1 MLSTLQTR
9 ANPPPSKYSW
19 QFFSSAPGDPSS
31 TKPDKVFEQSGY
43 ESEVGVGARRQWT
56 RLPAMLSQGLE
67 SRLSYRVSSDQDYGR
82 IVCRWGVLWLVR
94 LDKYS
99 VCFNDLN
106 DLIGWNS
113 IMSGRR
119 MKPRES
125 RNPAFSS
132 WLLQYGERPSL
143 LLVTKY
149 LLTFTNLLL
158 TIFCHQLE
166 CTLICYVLPFLP
178 L

>member
-56 RLPAMLSQGLE
+56 WLPAMLSQGLE

-99 VCFNDLN
+99 VCFNWSECYDWLKFFHCQ
-106 DLIGWNS
+106 GGEWS
-113 IMSGRR
+113 RGRVATLHLHCD
-119 MKPRES
+119 S
-125 RNPAFSS
+125 FSTVS
-132 WLLQYGERPSL
+132 AHPYFW
-143 LLVTKY
+143 
-149 LLTFTNLLL
+149 LL
-158 TIFCHQLE
+158 TI
-166 CTLICYVLPFLP
+166 Y
-178 L
+178 

>member
-94 LDKYS
+94 FEKYS
-99 VCFNDLN
+99 VCFNCCPWSECSDWFKFYYCQ
-106 DLIGWNS
+106 GGEWS
-113 IMSGRR
+113 RGRVATLR
-119 MKPRES
+119 LYRDS
-125 RNPAFSS
+125 FSTVS
-132 WLLQYGERPSL
+132 AHPYFW
-143 LLVTKY
+143 
-149 LLTFTNLLL
+149 LL
-158 TIFCHQLE
+158 TI
-166 CTLICYVLPFLP
+166 Y
-178 L
+178 

>member
-94 LDKYS
+94 LGKYS
-99 VCFNDLN
+99 VCFNWCPWSEWYDWLKLYYVRAEN
-106 DLIGWNS
+106 EAEGESQPCVFIVTPSVRWAPTPT
-113 IMSGRR
+113 SG
-119 MKPRES
+119 
-125 RNPAFSS
+125 
-132 WLLQYGERPSL
+132 Y
-143 LLVTKY
+143 
-149 LLTFTNLLL
+149 
-158 TIFCHQLE
+158 
-166 CTLICYVLPFLP
+166 
-178 L
+178 

>member
-43 ESEVGVGARRQWT
+43 ESEVGVGARPQWT

-94 LDKYS
+94 FEKYS
-99 VCFNDLN
+99 VCFNWCPWSECSDWLK
-106 DLIGWNS
+106 LYYCQGGEWS
-113 IMSGRR
+113 RGRVATLR
-119 MKPRES
+119 LYRDS
-125 RNPAFSS
+125 FSTVS
-132 WLLQYGERPSL
+132 AHPYFW
-143 LLVTKY
+143 
-149 LLTFTNLLL
+149 LL
-158 TIFCHQLE
+158 TI
-166 CTLICYVLPFLP
+166 Y
-178 L
+178 